1 MLERLEIHNYALIED
16 SLLEFDEHFTV
27 ISGETGAG
35 KSIIL
40 GALSLLLGSKA
51 DVQAIRSGSESA
63 TVTATFYLPQGPGEA
78 LSAFLDR
85 EDLTLGEDTAIIRRT
100 IRRTGRSVTTICGA
114 TATLSDLTAVSC
126 ELFDISAQ
134 RDHQSL
140 LSPQRQ
146 LREIGRAHV

>member
-78 LSAFLDR
+78 L
-85 EDLTLGEDTAIIRRT
+85 
-100 IRRTGRSVTTICGA
+100 
-114 TATLSDLTAVSC
+114 
-126 ELFDISAQ
+126 
-134 RDHQSL
+134 
-140 LSPQRQ
+140 
-146 LREIGRAHV
+146 